1 MDIVTTSHRF
11 AEEIINGNSDLQHLY
26 SEILD
31 SLSSISDAMLIAEFD
46 KKKQKATKSGTKI
59 DKSLSPVINSLINDK
74 LVESQWVPQS
84 SIFQGS
90 LATDKQWR
98 LDFCKKI
105 SNPTKSITGIA
116 VEVAF
121 NHGEAI
127 LWNLLK
133 PVIASEINHVQTQTN
148 IGSGIG
154 VIICATNELKG
165 AGGFDNAVGEYEKIL
180 RYLEPFYQKISTP
193 IMIIGLKKPSTFYID
208 QVRDDNTKRKVGTVV
223 KYQNS

>member
-11 AEEIINGNSDLQHLY
+11 AEEIIKGNSDLLSLY

-31 SLSSISDAMLIAEFD
+31 SLSSISDNTIMQEFD
-46 KKKQKATKSGTKI
+46 KKKQKAINSGIKI
-59 DKSLSPVINSLINDK
+59 DKSLSTVINSLINER
-74 LVESQWVPQS
+74 LVEKSWVPQS
-84 SIFQGS
+84 SIFQGN
-90 LATDKQWR
+90 LASDKQWR

-105 SNPTKSITGIA
+105 ANPTKSITGIA

-133 PVIASEINHVQTQTN
+133 PVIASEINHVKTQTN

-154 VIICATNELKG
+154 VVICATYDLKI

-193 IMIIGLKKPSTFYID
+193 IMIIGLKKPTSFYID
-208 QVRDDNTKRKVGTVV
+208 QVKDLNTKRKVGTVV
-223 KYQNS
+223 KY

>member
-1 MDIVTTSHRF
+1 MNIVTTSHRF
-11 AEEIINGNSDLQHLY
+11 AEEIIIGNPGLRQLY
-26 SEILD
+26 SEIVD
-31 SLSSISDAMLIAEFD
+31 SLNSISDEMLIEEFN
-46 KKKQKATKSGTKI
+46 KKKQEAKASGIKI
-59 DKSLSPVINSLINDK
+59 DKSLSPIINKLINDK
-74 LVESQWVPQS
+74 LVGHQWVPQS

-105 SNPTKSITGIA
+105 DNPIKSITGIA

-154 VIICATNELKG
+154 VVICATDALKA
-165 AGGFDNAVGEYEKIL
+165 AGGFDDAVGEYEKIL

-193 IMIIGLKKPSTFYID
+193 VMIIGLEKPSTFYIK
-208 QVRDDNTKRKVGTVV
+208 QEKNEITKRKEGTVV
-223 KYQNS
+223 KYKNS

>member
-11 AEEIINGNSDLQHLY
+11 AEEIINGNSDLKNLY
-26 SEILD
+26 SEILF
-31 SLSSISDAMLIAEFD
+31 SISSISDSIITNEFNN
-46 KKKQKATKSGTKI
+46 KKQNAIMSGNKV
-59 DKSLSPVINSLINDK
+59 DKSLSPVINSLLHDR
-74 LVESQWVPQS
+74 LVSCGWVAQS

-98 LDFCKKI
+98 LDFCKRV
-105 SNPTKSITGIA
+105 SNPSKSITGIA

-154 VIICATNELKG
+154 VLICATNELKI
-165 AGGFDNAVGEYEKIL
+165 AGGFDSAVGEYEKII

-193 IMIIGLKKPSTFYID
+193 VMIIGLKKPTTFYID
-208 QVRDDNTKRKVGTVV
+208 QFEDPNTKRKVGTIVEIPDI
-223 KYQNS
+223 